1 MANISKL
8 NFNGEEIAVK
18 DTYAREQLLHLTAD
32 NFTADVTGDY
42 TVHAGDI
49 AITSTNATVH
59 TTADRTIDTDG
70 NATVHTT
77 ADRTI
82 DTDGNDSVHIDGAST
97 LNVGGLR
104 TETFAGDKTETVTGD
119 ATEKFRNR
127 NTTVTGKWSVNL
139 PNKTFDMKDVTT
151 EKDVD
156 DKITTAIKGLS
167 HEHNGVITI
176 GDSYGRGEGGG
187 VADKYTPWTSLIKQ
201 YLGLT
206 DGVNYWTK
214 SMSGAGFSVIE
225 QSKNF
230 EQILSDLG
238 ETMTETERNSVGKIL
253 VAGGYN
259 DRKNKTSEKLT
270 PFFNVA
276 KSKFPNAVVYIA
288 CIGWSTERQEATDI
302 FNNSVKAYTE
312 GAGMNGGVYI
322 VNSQYSLHNY
332 TWFDDDGIHP
342 NNEGQKHIAEV
353 LASGLLYGSCN
364 NKYALAKIN
373 ITPNTSICDTCDI
386 TGYCA
391 IENGISNLFFDS
403 NKKIVFNRP
412 INTNTTIL
420 IGTLNCDLI
429 NAMQDVGYCSIPTI
443 AYCTYNTD
451 KHFNPVVTFWLAR
464 KNLYMKIINTSS
476 DESSFKNLGTLGTMN
491 VMLSSTTLMT
501 GYC

>member
-8 NFNGEEIAVK
+8 NFNGEEIAIK
-18 DTYAREQLLHLTAD
+18 DTYAREQLSHLTAD
-32 NFTADVTGDY
+32 NYTADVTGDY
-42 TVHAGDI
+42 TVHAGDFTTR
-49 AITSTNATVH
+49 ATN
-59 TTADRTIDTDG
+59 TTM
-70 NATVHTT
+70 HTT

-97 LNVGGLR
+97 LNVEGLR
-104 TETFAGDKTETVTGD
+104 TETFAGGKTETVTGTATETFAGDKTETVTGT
-119 ATEKFRNR
+119 ATEKSQNR
-127 NTTVTGKWSVNL
+127 NTTITGKWSVNL

-156 DKITTAIKGLS
+156 NKITAAIRGVS

-206 DGVNYWTK
+206 DGINYWTR
-214 SMSGAGFSVIE
+214 SMSGAGFSVVE
-225 QSKNF
+225 QSKKF

-238 ETMTETERNSVGKIL
+238 ETMTEIERNSVGKIL

-259 DRKNKTSEKLT
+259 DSKNKAAEKLT
-270 PFFNVA
+270 PFFSVA
-276 KSKFPNAVVYIA
+276 RSKFPNAIVYIA
-288 CIGWSTERQEATDI
+288 CIGWSTERQAATDI
-302 FNNSVKAYTE
+302 FNNSVKTYTE
-312 GAGMNGGVYI
+312 AAGMNGGVYI

-342 NNEGQKHIAEV
+342 NNEGQKHIARV

-364 NKYALAKIN
+364 NKYALAKIS
-373 ITPNTSICDTCDI
+373 ITPNASICDTCDI

-391 IENGISNLFFDS
+391 IENGTTSLFFDS
-403 NKKIVFNRP
+403 NKKIVFNHQ
-412 INTNTTIL
+412 INTNTTLL

-429 NAMQDVGYCSIPTI
+429 NAMQDTGYCSISAI
-443 AYCTYNTD
+443 AYCTYDTN
-451 KHFNPVVTFWLAR
+451 KHFNPVVHFWLAR
-464 KNLYMKIINTSS
+464 KNLYMTIINTSS

-491 VMLSSTTLMT
+491 VRLLNTTLMT
-501 GYC
+501 GFC

>member
-8 NFNGEEIAVK
+8 NFNGEALDVK
-18 DTYAREQLLHLTAD
+18 DTYARDQLLHLTAD
-32 NFTADVTGDY
+32 SHKADVTGDY
-42 TVHAGDI
+42 TVNAENVTTHATGDYTVTAGDI
-49 AITSTNATVH
+49 AMTSAN
-59 TTADRTIDTDG
+59 TTM
-70 NATVHTT
+70 HTT

-104 TETFAGDKTETVTGD
+104 TETFAGDKTEAVTGTT
-119 ATEKFRNR
+119 TEKSQNR

-139 PNKTFDMKDVTT
+139 SNKTFDMKDVTT

-156 DKITTAIKGLS
+156 DKITAAIKGVS

-187 VADKYTPWTSLIKQ
+187 VTDKYTPWTSLIKQ

-206 DGVNYWTK
+206 DGVNYWTR
-214 SMSGAGFSVIE
+214 SMSGAGFSVAE
-225 QSKNF
+225 QSKKF

-238 ETMTETERNSVGKIL
+238 DTMTEIERNSIGKIL

-259 DRKNKTSEKLT
+259 DSKNKAPEKLT

-276 KSKFPNAVVYIA
+276 RSKFPNAVVYTA
-288 CIGWSTERQEATDI
+288 CIGWSTERQAATDI
-302 FNNSVKAYTE
+302 FNNSVRTYTV
-312 GAGMNGGVYI
+312 GAGINGGVYI

-342 NNEGQKHIAEV
+342 NDEGQKHIAEV

-364 NKYALAKIN
+364 NKYSLAKIS

-386 TGYCA
+386 TGYCM
-391 IENGISNLFFDS
+391 IENGITSLLFNF
-403 NKKIVFNRP
+403 NKNIVFNRP
-412 INTNTTIL
+412 INTNATIL
-420 IGTLNCDLI
+420 IGTLNCDLL
-429 NAMQDVGYCSIPTI
+429 NAIQDTGYCSIPAT

-451 KHFNPVVTFWLAR
+451 KHFNPVVNFWLSR
-464 KNLYMKIINTSS
+464 KSLYMNIINTSA

-491 VMLSSTTLMT
+491 VRLLNTTLMT